1 MNKESERCC
10 TFLAE
15 MMEKYGLQVMRD
27 IVVEIQFDPEME
39 QIMQTIDV
47 QHIEHWFGQNVET
60 WLFNPVSKIIS
71 TYVMANPKNIENK
84 LAIDRFTDI
93 KKKTFLKSFH
103 DAVYIYEEEKED
115 GRIRKGLK
123 FKFPV
128 FFNG

>member
-1 MNKESERCC
+1 
-10 TFLAE
+10 
-15 MMEKYGLQVMRD
+15 MRD

-84 LAIDRFTDI
+84 LAMTD
-93 KKKTFLKSFH
+93 S
-103 DAVYIYEEEKED
+103 
-115 GRIRKGLK
+115 RILRRK
-123 FKFPV
+123 PI
-128 FFNG
+128 